1 MKKGQTPNPAVIKKP
16 EIKTKQIRQKALPAA
31 SLPRRFLAAAVDW
44 YGSALCGNLI
54 ITLVVSLAQGQLLV
68 TSSIADLS
76 SGLAMTA
83 VCLSSCAVLAYF
95 IMIPMLVPGFQG
107 QTPGKRLAQI
117 RIINRE
123 GKPASPAQL
132 GRRALCFLF
141 LEQTFNNVAFL
152 VRTLLTRFVNPGL
165 VQGVYVFGLAASL
178 VSVLLLLKT
187 KRFMLHDKLT
197 GTQVTAVER

>member
-1 MKKGQTPNPAVIKKP
+1 
-16 EIKTKQIRQKALPAA
+16 
-31 SLPRRFLAAAVDW
+31 
-44 YGSALCGNLI
+44 
-54 ITLVVSLAQGQLLV
+54 
-68 TSSIADLS
+68 
-76 SGLAMTA
+76 MTA
-83 VCLSSCAVLAYF
+83 VCLSSCAVLTYF

-117 RIINRE
+117 RITHRE

-132 GRRALCFLF
+132 GGRALCFLF
-141 LEQTFNNVAFL
+141 LEQTFNNAAFL

-165 VQGVYVFGLAASL
+165 IQGVYVFGLAASL

>member
-1 MKKGQTPNPAVIKKP
+1 MKKGQTLNLACIEKP
-16 EIKTKQIRQKALPAA
+16 EIKTKRIRQKALPAA

-54 ITLVVSLAQGQLLV
+54 ITLVVSLAQGQLIV
-68 TSSIADLS
+68 TSSITDLS

-117 RIINRE
+117 RITHRE
-123 GKPASPAQL
+123 GTPASPGTA
-132 GRRALCFLF
+132 GWA
-141 LEQTFNNVAFL
+141 
-152 VRTLLTRFVNPGL
+152 RT
-165 VQGVYVFGLAASL
+165 VFS
-178 VSVLLLLKT
+178 
-187 KRFMLHDKLT
+187 FF
-197 GTQVTAVER
+197 GTDV

>member
-83 VCLSSCAVLAYF
+83 AQKIVEEKA
-95 IMIPMLVPGFQG
+95 G
-107 QTPGKRLAQI
+107 QMKDNQSI
-117 RIINRE
+117 YDE
-123 GKPASPAQL
+123 
-132 GRRALCFLF
+132 F
-141 LEQTFNNVAFL
+141 LEEVGEDAHGSDTE
-152 VRTLLTRFVNPGL
+152 
-165 VQGVYVFGLAASL
+165 
-178 VSVLLLLKT
+178 K
-187 KRFMLHDKLT
+187 
-197 GTQVTAVER
+197 

>member
-95 IMIPMLVPGFQG
+95 IMIPMLVPGLQG

-197 GTQVTAVER
+197 GTQVTAAER